1 MKSEDLCM
9 TCIGT
14 CGSSCPG
21 NQPLWPQV
29 NHLHSLGYTQFI
41 HKQWLLTRQLKC
53 LQEPTKMLSTRS
65 WGKLRVKVLGLRLSV
80 ASFSWAAVLL
90 LNFISRWNFELH
102 TFVHSINTS
111 WESIMSQARHRETT
125 KSKKKFPCLFGAYIL
140 MGEIE
145 NRQVNFKNTIFCQ
158 G

>member
-1 MKSEDLCM
+1 MLLVSYGYEKWRFVYDMHRYLWFKLSWKPAFV
-9 TCIGT
+9 TTGQ
-14 CGSSCPG
+14 SSSLSG
-21 NQPLWPQV
+21 I
-29 NHLHSLGYTQFI
+29 HSI

-102 TFVHSINTS
+102 TFIHSINTS

-145 NRQVNFKNTIFCQ
+145 NRQVNF
-158 G
+158 